1 MYIQNKCIYPT
12 FVAYMINF
20 YNSILAKYK
29 KAKQINDSM
38 RNFMTFH
45 KWQMKDFERKYNRE

>member
-45 KWQMKDFERKYNRE
+45 KWQIKRFREKI